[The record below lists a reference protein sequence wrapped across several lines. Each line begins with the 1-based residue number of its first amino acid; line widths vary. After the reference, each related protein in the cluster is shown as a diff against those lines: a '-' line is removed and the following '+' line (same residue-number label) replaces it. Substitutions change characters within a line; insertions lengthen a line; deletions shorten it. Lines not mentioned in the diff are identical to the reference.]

1 MGELPHTDTV
11 EQTLEYIAADR
22 KELSMVFRFDV
33 TALSMDQHLRYKDI
47 SIKLT
52 DMKKALADVQALA
65 RPSFNAW
72 TTTFMENHDLAR
84 SVSVFGCDETTEL
97 RERSAKVLA
106 TMVATGSGTI
116 YIYQGQEIG
125 MTNAPTDWDPT
136 EYRDVETLNYIQRVK
151 EQNPNNKEALKQ
163 ALTGVSRIARDHART
178 PVQWNDSANAG
189 FSTEKPW
196 MRVNDNY
203 KEINIA
209 RQQNEP
215 DSVLNYWKKLLQL
228 RKADKAS
235 WIHGA
240 FELFNPNDEHTIV
253 YGKID
258 PNSPNQE
265 KHGILVALN
274 FSKDKQI
281 WQIPTGW
288 DLGEVLVSSNT
299 TGTTPGKIGELQS
312 WEAVVYTAK
321 VMNWDST
328 DKI

>member
-1 MGELPHTDTV
+1 MGELPHTDSV

-33 TALSMDQHLRYKDI
+33 ASLSMDQHLRYKDI
-47 SIKLT
+47 SIKLI
-52 DMKKALADVQALA
+52 DVKKALANIQALA

-106 TMVATGSGTI
+106 TMVATGSGTV

-125 MTNAPTDWDPT
+125 MANAPPDWDPT
-136 EYRDVETLNYIQRVK
+136 EYRDVETLNYLQRVK
-151 EQNPNNKEALKQ
+151 EQNPNNEDALKQ
-163 ALTGVSRIARDHART
+163 ALKGVSRIARDHART
-178 PVQWNDSANAG
+178 PVQWDDSTNAG
-189 FSTEKPW
+189 FTTGKPW

-209 RQQNEP
+209 RQKPDP

-240 FELFNPNDEHTIV
+240 FELFNPNDEHTMV

-258 PNSPNQE
+258 PNGSGQD
-265 KHGILVALN
+265 KRGILVALN
-274 FSKDKQI
+274 FSKDRQV
-281 WQIPTGW
+281 WRVPVGW
-288 DLGEVLVSSNT
+288 NVRGVLVSNT
-299 TGTTPGKIGELQS
+299 DNQGEIGKLQS
-312 WEAVVYTAK
+312 WEAVVYTAEIK
-321 VMNWDST
+321 DWDST